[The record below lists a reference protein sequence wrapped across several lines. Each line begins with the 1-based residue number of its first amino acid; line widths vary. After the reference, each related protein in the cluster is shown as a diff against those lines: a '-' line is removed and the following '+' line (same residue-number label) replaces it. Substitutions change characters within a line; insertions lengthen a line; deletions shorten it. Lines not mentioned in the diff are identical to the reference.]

1 VLSPRSLARLD
12 DRRRLRVAKA
22 YSPND
27 LIEDYLDHVCAPLVG
42 VVPFEERTRLR
53 EEAAFHLDRLTQS
66 YVAEGLAPEAAARKA
81 IRTYGDPAKISD
93 DCIESYHE
101 NRVQSPV
108 FRRVG
113 SSSFIAFCLFGVAQ
127 ILYTALLQIRV
138 FLPSGEAYRLPVSPA
153 EARLLIPEPFP
164 IPQSW
169 AEFLLLYGF
178 PVVAP
183 LVAGF
188 YTGLHVP
195 VGASR
200 AVLVAMMPIVIYS
213 FVVGSFMTPITTGL
227 LFALFQAVY
236 WIPAGCL
243 SASLGTTY
251 SQRQALRRRKL
262 ALFEENDER

>member
-1 VLSPRSLARLD
+1 MLSRRSLTSPSHGRQLQI
-12 DRRRLRVAKA
+12 VKG
-22 YSPND
+22 YNPND

-42 VVPFEERTRLR
+42 IVPFEERSRLR
-53 EEAAFHLDRLTQS
+53 EEAGFHLERLAQS
-66 YVAEGLAPEAAARKA
+66 YVAEGLEPEAAARRA
-81 IRTYGDPAKISD
+81 IRTYGEPAKISD
-93 DCIESYHE
+93 EFIESYQE
-101 NRVQSPV
+101 NRIQSPL

-113 SSSFIAFCLFGVAQ
+113 SANFIAFCLFGVAQ
-127 ILYTALLQIRV
+127 VLYTALLQIRV

-153 EARLLIPEPFP
+153 EARMLIPEPFP

-183 LVAGF
+183 LAAGF
-188 YTGLHVP
+188 LTGLFVP

-200 AVLVAMMPIVIYS
+200 AVFLAMMPIVIYS

-236 WIPAGCL
+236 WIPAGCF
-243 SASLGTTY
+243 ASTLGATY
-251 SQRQALRRRKL
+251 GQRRAVRRHRL
-262 ALFEENDER
+262 ALFGGDHAG